1 MLQLRDIFEHNRALG
16 LSHGLV
22 HCEMASVVWLF
33 VLFSPLYSHSGL
45 GGLFESRL
53 TLPKG

>member
-33 VLFSPLYSHSGL
+33 VLFSPYLHTGL